1 MTKYLHI
8 RFLQFT
14 FFGLLL
20 LGRQLPS
27 FAATGLSNQNIDNG
41 VSPLEVKATLSQSK
55 RLQTFDVGS
64 LNLENAILS
73 VNSVEQIASAISI
86 SLIDFNNITANG
98 YSWLLFKNSNTNLS
112 MNIGTVN
119 NSSPQTWTL
128 PANLFTYAS
137 ISGRSD
143 FINPN
148 TIPLGLQISGAN
160 KAMRTLYFDNN
171 NRPMKVYDH
180 YNISTRIINHLG
192 TSYDLEVGTNQTFDE
207 PDYEVTDIP
216 LALNDSITST
226 IEEKDYITNLAL
238 NKFVENSIV
247 DAFGTIITPDGKF
260 DCLRLS
266 MVKQKYTRPDESTAY
281 TLSSTTNEVSFMTRE
296 GVYFNAK
303 VSATSG
309 TVILNNFQYRKV
321 VQTALLTESR
331 DIKLSNDSKGV
342 TINIDNAIAHPSAIL
357 DIKNDSL
364 GILIP
369 RIAKVNRPKSPAT
382 GLLVYQI
389 DSPSLGSP
397 SGFYY
402 FDGTAWQ
409 RMNNT
414 VSSARIASN
423 SSDVQSGIGQIANG
437 TTFIKFES
445 PQENPENLIISIQAE
460 GDCNGLYISEKTKY
474 GFWVKE
480 LQKGK
485 SNVKFSYSSSKN

>member
-20 LGRQLPS
+20 LGKQLPS
-27 FAATGLSNQNIDNG
+27 FASVAGRNQNNDEGITIFTATG
-41 VSPLEVKATLSQSK
+41 TLSQSK
-55 RLQTFDVGS
+55 RLQTFDAGS
-64 LNLENAILS
+64 LNLENAVLS
-73 VNSVEQIASAISI
+73 LNSVEQIASAVSI
-86 SLIDFNNITANG
+86 SSIDFNNITANG

-128 PANLFTYAS
+128 PANLYTYSS

-143 FINPN
+143 FINPS
-148 TIPLGLQISGAN
+148 TIPISLQISGAN

-180 YNISTRIINHLG
+180 YNISNSIINHLG
-192 TSYDLEVGTNQTFDE
+192 TSYDFEVSPFKNFDE
-207 PDYEVTDIP
+207 PDYEASNVP
-216 LALNDSITST
+216 LALNDSFTST
-226 IEEKDYITNLAL
+226 VEEKDYITGLAL

-247 DAFGTIITPDGKF
+247 DAFGTIITPDGTF

-309 TVILNNFQYRKV
+309 IVTLNNFQYRKV
-321 VQTALLTESR
+321 IQTALLSESR
-331 DIKLSNDSKGV
+331 DVKLSNDSKGV

-389 DSPSLGSP
+389 DNT

-409 RMNNT
+409 RMNST

-460 GDCNGLYISEKTKY
+460 GDCNGLYISEKTKD